1 MVHQNYACGI
11 WEECLKHL
19 RKKRFQAPISSL
31 EASIYLQIIDMLQI
45 IFLPCL
51 LKEALK
57 APPRPLLNDRMNGWM
72 CGK

>member
-1 MVHQNYACGI
+1 MVHRNCACRI

-19 RKKRFQAPISSL
+19 RKNRFQAPISSL

-57 APPRPLLNDRMNGWM
+57 APPGL
-72 CGK
+72 C